1 MVRLRSIRPVL
12 LVVLSCSAMPLGC
25 SASGGQTYDSN
36 PDAGNDAADASI
48 GETGVEDA
56 TSDTDAQ
63 DAAGQ
68 DVTVEAGLD
77 ADAEP
82 PDLDA
87 AVGGGELI
95 KRSYVGPEGTRDYL
109 LYVPAG
115 YDGTPR
121 PLLVGL
127 HGCSQSASHF
137 AYITG
142 FNHLAD
148 TEGFLVVWPEQNVV
162 ANASLCWNWFSLV
175 HQRRDTG
182 EAAIIA
188 SIVNEVAGTH
198 AVDSKRVYAA
208 GISAGGAMAVVLGA
222 VFPDVFAAIGSV
234 EGCPFRG
241 TPCVGSP
248 SVLPPS
254 TLAGYVVDAMS
265 ANARP
270 VPLFA
275 VQGTLDANVLPP
287 NAELLVQQWVRAAD
301 AVDDGAANGSVS
313 TTPAYTTDGSAP
325 GGYDYE
331 KDVYLDAGGDVLV
344 ERWLV
349 KGLGH
354 AWPGGAP
361 AIAYSDPKGPSASD
375 ESWRFFEEH
384 PMP

>member
-1 MVRLRSIRPVL
+1 MVRRMLRSRPIILPL
-12 LVVLSCSAMPLGC
+12 LAALLGC
-25 SASGGQTYDSN
+25 SASGGQTYDSD
-36 PDAGNDAADASI
+36 PDAGQDASADAVEAEDVAMDTSLLDAAD
-48 GETGVEDA
+48 T
-56 TSDTDAQ
+56 
-63 DAAGQ
+63 
-68 DVTVEAGLD
+68 DVTAD
-77 ADAEP
+77 ADAAL

-95 KRSYVGPEGTRDYL
+95 QRSYVGPEGTRDYL

-121 PLLVGL
+121 PLVVGL

-148 TEGFLVVWPEQNVV
+148 TEGFLVVWPEQNIVS
-162 ANASLCWNWFSLV
+162 NTSLCWNWFSLV
-175 HQRRDTG
+175 HQQRDTG

-188 SIVNEVAGTH
+188 GMVDEVAGTH
-198 AVDSKRVYAA
+198 AVDSKRVHAV

-222 VFPDVFAAIGSV
+222 VFPDVFASVGSV
-234 EGCPFRG
+234 EGCPFNG

-248 SVLPPS
+248 SLMPAS
-254 TLAGYVVDAMS
+254 TLAGYVVDAMGS
-265 ANARP
+265 KARLL
-270 VPLFA
+270 PLLV
-275 VQGTLDANVLPP
+275 VQGTLDTSVLPA
-287 NAELLVQQWVRAAD
+287 NGELLVQQWVRAAD
-301 AVDDGAANGSVS
+301 QIDDGATNGSVPTTAAS
-313 TTPAYTTDGSAP
+313 TSDGSAP
-325 GGYDYE
+325 GGHDYE
-331 KDVYLDAGGDVLV
+331 KAVYLDANGDVLV

-349 KGLGH
+349 SGLGH

-361 AIAYSDPKGPSASD
+361 AIAYSDPQGPSACD